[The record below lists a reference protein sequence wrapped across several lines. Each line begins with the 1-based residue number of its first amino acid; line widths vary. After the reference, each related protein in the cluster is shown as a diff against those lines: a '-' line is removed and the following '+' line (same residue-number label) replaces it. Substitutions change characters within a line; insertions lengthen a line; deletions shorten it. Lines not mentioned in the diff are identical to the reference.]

1 VADVIMPAL
10 GVAQDKGTLMVWL
23 KQEGEQVEKG
33 EPLMEIETDKATVEV
48 EAPASGILANVTARA
63 GDEVPVGEVIA
74 QIVAPGEAAPPA
86 RERARGNL
94 SDAPDPPSSASA
106 SSASTASA
114 EASVSGAAS
123 ASAATSTLSPA
134 SPKARRLAEE
144 RGVDL
149 APLTGSG
156 PEGAVLAADLDA
168 VASAQ
173 PATPAAEPA
182 APSRAWRVMAERMV
196 QSWTTAPHFFL
207 IRDVDASRLLSWR
220 QALAARGVEATVSD
234 LLVKLAAAALKE
246 HPRVNSASA
255 DVNVGLA
262 VATEEALVVPV
273 VHGADRLSVAA
284 IGERRR
290 EVVGRARAGKLRPA
304 DLEGGTFTISN
315 LGMYGVDAFMAV
327 LNPPQ
332 AAILAVGRIA
342 ERVIP
347 SGGAA
352 VIRPMLTLTLSG
364 DHRAVDGAR
373 AAEFL
378 QALAALIEEPAS
390 LTN

>member
-48 EAPASGILANVTARA
+48 EAPATGILANVTARA

-86 RERARGNL
+86 RERVRDNR

-123 ASAATSTLSPA
+123 PPAATSTLSPA
-134 SPKARRLAEE
+134 SPKARRLADE

-149 APLTGSG
+149 ATLTGSG

-168 VASAQ
+168 VASHQ
-173 PATPAAEPA
+173 PAAPAAEPV

-234 LLVKLAAAALKE
+234 LLVKVAAAALKE
-246 HPRVNSASA
+246 HPRVNSGSA
-255 DVNVGLA
+255 EVNVGLA

-273 VHGADRLSVAA
+273 VHGADQLSVAA

-304 DLEGGTFTISN
+304 DLDGGTFTISN

-332 AAILAVGRIA
+332 AAILAVGQIA

-390 LTN
+390 LTA

>member
-1 VADVIMPAL
+1 
-10 GVAQDKGTLMVWL
+10 
-23 KQEGEQVEKG
+23 
-33 EPLMEIETDKATVEV
+33 
-48 EAPASGILANVTARA
+48 
-63 GDEVPVGEVIA
+63 
-74 QIVAPGEAAPPA
+74 
-86 RERARGNL
+86 
-94 SDAPDPPSSASA
+94 
-106 SSASTASA
+106 
-114 EASVSGAAS
+114 
-123 ASAATSTLSPA
+123 
-134 SPKARRLAEE
+134 
-144 RGVDL
+144 
-149 APLTGSG
+149 
-156 PEGAVLAADLDA
+156 VLAADLDA
-168 VASAQ
+168 AASSR
-173 PATPAAEPA
+173 PA
-182 APSRAWRVMAERMV
+182 APAAAPAGGSRAWRVMAERMV

-220 QALAARGVEATVSD
+220 QALAAKGIEATVSD
-234 LLVKLAAAALKE
+234 LLVKVAAAALKD

-347 SGGAA
+347 SGGVA

-373 AAEFL
+373 AAGFL
-378 QALAALIEEPAS
+378 QALAGLIEEPAG
-390 LTN
+390 LTT